1 MGLGNSLRTRCLS
14 RRPLS
19 GLASPSRFDQRKS
32 RNWFYA
38 GTGGS
43 GRINWHVSHGFPSEF
58 DMQTRR
64 EFLSGTVAGAVA
76 STLILVPAVARADQ
90 DWAAKM
96 FEKTSHDFGVVA
108 RGSDVSYRL
117 KLKNLYKEDVHIADV
132 RTTCGCSA
140 GEPSQTTLKSLE
152 DAYVEI
158 KMDTRKFM
166 RRKDSNVIV
175 TFDAPLYQ
183 EVTIPITAYIRT
195 DVVVEPGSAQF
206 GMVDQE
212 TGSEQTLKIAYAGRA
227 DWKIKSVTT
236 KSEVLDAVAKETTR
250 EGGRVD
256 YDLVITLKPGA
267 PAGML
272 REIVTLVTDDADNP
286 DVPILVEAQVK
297 PDIEV
302 KPAVVSLGTMSPK
315 QSKTVQVVLQGR
327 KPFKIESVTCQKVK
341 DVFEVRL
348 PSKEAKVQVIPLTV
362 TAPEEPGTLDEQLSV
377 TIDGRKEPV
386 TFRAYGKIAVA
397 GS

>member
-1 MGLGNSLRTRCLS
+1 M
-14 RRPLS
+14 
-19 GLASPSRFDQRKS
+19 S
-32 RNWFYA
+32 RNRFYA
-38 GTGGS
+38 GTGCS
-43 GRINWHVSHGFPSEF
+43 GRINWHISHGFPSEF

-76 STLILVPAVARADQ
+76 STLILVPDAARADQ

-117 KLKNLYKEDVHIADV
+117 KLKNKYKEDVHIHDV

-152 DAYVEI
+152 EAYVEI

-206 GMVDQE
+206 GAVDQE
-212 TGSEQTLKIAYAGRA
+212 TGSEQTLTVAYAGRE
-227 DWKIKSVTT
+227 DWKIKSVKTGHEFL
-236 KSEVLDAVAKETTR
+236 SAAVKETTR
-250 EGGRVD
+250 ESGRVD
-256 YDLVITLKPGA
+256 YDVVMTLKPGA

-272 REIVTLVTDDADNP
+272 RQFVTLVTDDAENP

-302 KPAVVSLGTMSPK
+302 KPSVISLGTMSPK
-315 QSKTVQVVLQGR
+315 QSKTVQVVLQGK

-377 TIDGRKEPV
+377 TIDGRKQPV
-386 TFRAYGKIAVA
+386 TFRAYGKIAET

>member
-1 MGLGNSLRTRCLS
+1 
-14 RRPLS
+14 
-19 GLASPSRFDQRKS
+19 
-32 RNWFYA
+32 
-38 GTGGS
+38 
-43 GRINWHVSHGFPSEF
+43 
-58 DMQTRR
+58 MQTRR

-76 STLILVPAVARADQ
+76 STLILAPAAARADQ

-206 GMVDQE
+206 GSVQQD
-212 TGSEQTLKIAYAGRA
+212 TGAERVLEVAYAGRE
-227 DWKIKSVTT
+227 DWKIKSV
-236 KSEVLDAVAKETTR
+236 KSTHEFLDASVEEQSR
-250 EGGRVD
+250 EGGRVN
-256 YDLVITLKPGA
+256 YQLKVALKPDA
-267 PAGML
+267 PIGQL
-272 REIVTLVTDDADNP
+272 RHMITLVTDDAENP
-286 DVPILVEAQVK
+286 DVPILVEADVK

-302 KPAVVSLGTMSPK
+302 NPAVVSLGTMAPG
-315 QSKTVQVVLQGR
+315 QSKTVSVVLRGK
-327 KPFKIESVTCQKVK
+327 KPFKVESVTCLKVK

-348 PSKEAKVQVIPLTV
+348 PSTVAPVQVIPLTI
-362 TAPEEPGTLDEQLSV
+362 TAPQTPGTLDEQLSV
-377 TIDGRKEPV
+377 TIDGRKQPV
-386 TFRAYGKIAVA
+386 TFRAYGKISET